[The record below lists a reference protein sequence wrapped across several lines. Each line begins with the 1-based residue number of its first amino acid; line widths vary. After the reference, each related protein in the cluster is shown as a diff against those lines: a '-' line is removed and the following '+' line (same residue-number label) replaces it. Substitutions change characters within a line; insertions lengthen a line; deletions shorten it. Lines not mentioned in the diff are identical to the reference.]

1 MCILCIIHRA
11 TYQIKNVVVVAF
23 INCIIKSREMKNLR
37 KKYDYMNLFKQYVGF
52 FLNVALHCIIKKRQA
67 DSDNEFRNVIF
78 FKHSFS

>member
-1 MCILCIIHRA
+1 MALASDTQPIFKVKQILNIYTRYMCILCIIHRA

-52 FLNVALHCIIKKRQA
+52 F
-67 DSDNEFRNVIF
+67 
-78 FKHSFS
+78 